1 MSSDDCF
8 GDNVG
13 MSKERAVISDLSA
26 CMVGLLAAWLV
37 IHLLELLGVVSW

>member
-1 MSSDDCF
+1 MSPDDCF

-26 CMVGLLAAWLV
+26 FVVGLLAAWLLV
-37 IHLLELLGVVSW
+37 HLLELLGVFL